1 MAGPIDRLIEDHR
14 RDPDPH
20 PRLSLAIQTQVDDL
34 NARITAIDGGDP
46 EDPIAVPQPAANMP
60 EAVAELAGR
69 PGTST
74 DYARGDHRHQLE
86 LPANLDGLR
95 SLSGTGVMMRAESG
109 AVSATPS
116 PTVDALT
123 ITGQAGA
130 GQRMMS
136 AFADGGQ
143 VAVDDVRYVPGV
155 DVPAS
160 TIIAIAANQ
169 SGLSSVRRP
178 AGWATQD
185 VIPGRSLNCAT
196 WSGAYWFADC
206 TDGTVHRSIDG
217 ITWEILGVTVS
228 AAAKVNAL
236 DAVVVVSDFLTG
248 VKVSLDGGDTWQSH
262 TPYGG
267 SPNTHNASCI
277 LRLEGGGYRIFD
289 GGQTG
294 TGTSSG
300 IIVSADTNAMP
311 TPGDPWTVRY
321 SGSSA
326 AVFNVSLGPVGVVSA
341 TTLPSGNIAVLTSAD
356 GLSWEIVDTGIS
368 SVSGRSVFYSAIY
381 SAYFIGATNGGS
393 TGSVVTSTDL
403 VTFTETITGLG
414 GPVDSFSEGGGKLYC
429 GANGG
434 GAWEI
439 TVSTK
444 AAVASGTIGY
454 VGGDGRPAQAVASDP
469 IVELAGTTGIKVG
482 GQAGTGERVV
492 IAQADGSQR
501 DVDDVQWQEDAGTA
515 YRRLLVTSGIN
526 GFVGTNTIAA
536 GTGSGAVAAHQAV
549 GSSGEY
555 AIQAAWCTGNVQT
568 VGGLAAA
575 NGIGFVGY
583 GTNTVFYGSHASG
596 SGATV
601 YFAYDV
607 GISARYDLSGWT
619 FRDRIAVT
627 ADSGTGERMVVAQA
641 DGHHRDVDEVTWD
654 PAALLMTVQR
664 RVAITDTV
672 GGSTGDAF
680 TVTGDQPEPIHL
692 QIRNQNAAGAIDWLL
707 RNNYSDA
714 LQTALYGTGYV
725 GNFGGGSIPMAGAAF
740 VGAWGGG
747 VTKVVL
753 GTLGV
758 DAPVMMV
765 ANNVE
770 EARFTSVGWTF
781 RQRIQVTADA
791 GTGQRL
797 MSVAA
802 DGHHLPIAEATW
814 AGGVLTLN
822 GKLVLPAGTAT
833 ASPINIGN
841 GVAPTT
847 PVDGDVWLTT
857 TDLLYRVGGITR
869 TAVFNARNIGTPM
882 SVVGGGN
889 LSANL
894 VLTLANDLAAPPT
907 GADYGTNDQRTR
919 GWYKS
924 TEVAPRPAPFSPCVS
939 SFGTFP
945 TGPIAVPALNPA
957 AAFAAYAHGA

>member
-20 PRLSLAIQTQVDDL
+20 PRLSQAIQTQVDDL
-34 NARITAIDGGDP
+34 NARLSAIDGGDP
-46 EDPIAVPQPAANMP
+46 ESPIAVPQPAASMP
-60 EAVAELAGR
+60 EPVAEQAGR

-95 SLSGTGVMMRAESG
+95 ALSGTGVMMRSEAG
-109 AVSATPS
+109 TVTATTG

-123 ITGQAGA
+123 ITGQAGV

-169 SGLSSVRRP
+169 VGLSSVLRP

-248 VKVSLDGGDTWQSH
+248 VKVSLDGGTTWQSH

-277 LRLEGGGYRIFD
+277 LRLGNGVYRIFD

-294 TGTSSG
+294 TGTASG
-300 IIVSADTNAMP
+300 IIVSADTDAMP
-311 TPGDPWTVRY
+311 TPGDAWTVRY

-356 GLSWEIVDTGIS
+356 GLAWEIVDTGIS
-368 SVSGRSVFYSAIY
+368 SVAGRSVFYSAIHA
-381 SAYFIGATNGGS
+381 AYFIGATNGGS
-393 TGSVVTSTDL
+393 TGSVITSTDL

-429 GANGG
+429 GSNGG

-469 IVELAGTTGIKVG
+469 VLELGGTTAIRVG
-482 GQAGTGERVV
+482 GQSGTGERVV
-492 IAQADGSQR
+492 VAQADGSQR
-501 DVDDVQWQEDAGTA
+501 DVD
-515 YRRLLVTSGIN
+515 
-526 GFVGTNTIAA
+526 
-536 GTGSGAVAAHQAV
+536 
-549 GSSGEY
+549 
-555 AIQAAWCTGNVQT
+555 
-568 VGGLAAA
+568 
-575 NGIGFVGY
+575 
-583 GTNTVFYGSHASG
+583 
-596 SGATV
+596 
-601 YFAYDV
+601 
-607 GISARYDLSGWT
+607 
-619 FRDRIAVT
+619 
-627 ADSGTGERMVVAQA
+627 
-641 DGHHRDVDEVTWD
+641 EVTWD
-654 PAALLMTVQR
+654 GNGLKVTINTNTWIGYRVKNNGTGTAAAASLSFENNSGVQSY
-664 RVAITDTV
+664 VESY
-672 GGSTGDAF
+672 GSGNTPTIAGISRA
-680 TVTGDQPEPIHL
+680 
-692 QIRNQNAAGAIDWLL
+692 NAAA
-707 RNNYSDA
+707 
-714 LQTALYGTGYV
+714 
-725 GNFGGGSIPMAGAAF
+725 FMGGGAPLSAVFYGLDNSVSAA
-740 VGAWGGG
+740 
-747 VTKVVL
+747 
-753 GTLGV
+753 
-758 DAPVMMV
+758 APVCFV
-765 ANNVE
+765 WKENE
-770 EARFTSVGWTF
+770 EGRFTSDGWTF

-797 MSVAA
+797 MSASA

-822 GKLVLPAGTAT
+822 GKLVLPPSVAGSAYLNLGDGAAVTTLVNGDFWLSGSILHYRSAGTT
-833 ASPINIGN
+833 YD
-841 GVAPTT
+841 VVPT
-847 PVDGDVWLTT
+847 
-857 TDLLYRVGGITR
+857 
-869 TAVFNARNIGTPM
+869 ARNVATQW
-882 SVVGGGN
+882 SLTGGGSLASN
-889 LSANL
+889 RTLNL
-894 VLTLANDLAAPPT
+894 VNDLAVPPT
-907 GADYGTNDQRTR
+907 DADYGTDSMRRR
-919 GWYKS
+919 GWYKGNES
-924 TEVAPRPAPFSPCVS
+924 LPTPAPFSPSRS

-957 AAFAAYAHGA
+957 AAFAAFAHGA